1 LQAEENKL
9 TALQAEQAKLHAE
22 KDQLVSDA
30 KAIATELSAYLNA
43 DKNLADAQAKVADL
57 EAKLTQ
63 AKSSAKLA
71 QDKLDAVTAKLQAE
85 QAKLAEIQE
94 EFDKLVDLENK
105 AKENVVATLP
115 DGTVVAVDSN
125 SNTLPTENTE
135 KNVDKTKTASQSG
148 KDVALDDKENV
159 VVKDKEQTKEKQQT
173 YSAPAVKAL
182 ENEKVTYSR
191 VERAKSLPDTGESS
205 SVAMLVLGAIL
216 GAFGLVTVRRK
227 N

>member
-1 LQAEENKL
+1 MQAEENKL
-9 TALQAEQAKLHAE
+9 TALQAEQAKLHEE
-22 KDQLVSDA
+22 KDKLVSDA
-30 KAIATELSAYLNA
+30 KTIATELSAYLNA

-57 EAKLTQ
+57 KTKLTQ
-63 AKSSAKLA
+63 AKSAAKLA
-71 QDKLDAVTAKLQAE
+71 QDKLDAVTAKLKAE

-105 AKENVVATLP
+105 AKENLVATLP

-135 KNVDKTKTASQSG
+135 ETVDKTKTASQSG
-148 KDVALDDKENV
+148 KDVALDAKEDV
-159 VVKDKEQTKEKQQT
+159 VVKDKQQT
-173 YSAPAVKAL
+173 YSAPAIKAL

-191 VERAKSLPDTGESS
+191 VERAKLLPDTGESS